1 MITLK
6 KIEDISFRK
15 AGFNGYR
22 TEDVDDFVD
31 DVIEKVRSLE
41 QEKELLEL
49 KIEEYK
55 KKEDSVQSVLINAEM
70 SAKQTEAD
78 AQKKSQ
84 EILDEAQAKADST
97 VEEAQKKADAI
108 LSDATTRA
116 DQINSDTDAKVQE
129 LMDKALK
136 ESADQ
141 IEENNRIIEE
151 QKKNIIKLMGEAS
164 KFRNSLI
171 STYKEHLGL
180 INSIFK
186 NEDVRNKK
194 KELDDEYPTYET
206 KADTA
211 AEAKADGEGKDEPAQ
226 DEEKKPENKENE
238 E

>member
-15 AGFNGYR
+15 AGFNGYK
-22 TEDVDDFVD
+22 TEDVDNFVD
-31 DVIEKVRSLE
+31 DVIEKVKSLE

-78 AQKKSQ
+78 AKKRSQ
-84 EILDEAQAKADST
+84 EMLDEAQAKADST

-108 LSDATTRA
+108 LSDASARA

-129 LMDKALK
+129 LMDKALI

-171 STYKEHLGL
+171 STYKEHLSL
-180 INSIFK
+180 INSIYK
-186 NEDVRNKK
+186 SEDVRNKK
-194 KELDDEYPTYET
+194 KELDEEYPVSET

-211 AEAKADGEGKDEPAQ
+211 EEAKTNGEEKEEPAQ
-226 DEEKKPENKENE
+226 AEEKKPDDKENE

>member
-6 KIEDISFRK
+6 KIENISFRK
-15 AGFNGYR
+15 AGFNGYK
-22 TEDVDDFVD
+22 TEDVDNFVD
-31 DVIEKVRSLE
+31 DVIEKVKSLE

-78 AQKKSQ
+78 AKKRSQ
-84 EILDEAQAKADST
+84 EMLDEAQAKAD
-97 VEEAQKKADAI
+97 AI
-108 LSDATTRA
+108 LSDASARA

-129 LMDKALK
+129 LMDKALI

-171 STYKEHLGL
+171 STYKEHLSL
-180 INSIFK
+180 INSIYK
-186 NEDVRNKK
+186 SEDVRNKK
-194 KELDDEYPTYET
+194 KELDEEYPVSET

-211 AEAKADGEGKDEPAQ
+211 EEAKTNGEEKEEPAQ
-226 DEEKKPENKENE
+226 AEEKKPDDKENE

>member
-1 MITLK
+1 VITLK
-6 KIEDISFRK
+6 KIENISFRK
-15 AGFNGYR
+15 AGFNGYK
-22 TEDVDDFVD
+22 TEDVDNFVD
-31 DVIEKVRSLE
+31 DVIEKVKSLE

-78 AQKKSQ
+78 AKKRSQ
-84 EILDEAQAKADST
+84 EMLDEAQAKAD
-97 VEEAQKKADAI
+97 AI
-108 LSDATTRA
+108 LSDASARA

-129 LMDKALK
+129 LMDKALI

-171 STYKEHLGL
+171 STYKEHLSL
-180 INSIFK
+180 INSIYK
-186 NEDVRNKK
+186 SEDVRNKK
-194 KELDDEYPTYET
+194 KELDEEYPVSET

-211 AEAKADGEGKDEPAQ
+211 EEAKTNGEEKEEPAQ
-226 DEEKKPENKENE
+226 AEEKKPDDKENE